1 MILIGQSFFAIP
13 AINDAAID
21 EARLENEML
30 HDAVVAVGVDAQG
43 GVTLQGEVK
52 NRLEDALHFSRTGD
66 AMDGG
71 VWAMMGPGTLFNYI
85 VGRVVPSSQEEGG
98 HNFSMVDAHVAVA
111 ALNVGGELL
120 PAGIAFGPL
129 MRVAGGYHKASG
141 GGKDFPKSGN
151 IFQRCRADENVVGHG
166 RVMFMMNRSLSLR
179 MSSMCSMDQRMR
191 LLTKGKNEWARSV
204 RRYSTRGGTS
214 A

>member
-21 EARLENEML
+21 EARLENEVL

-52 NRLEDALHFSRTGD
+52 NRLENALHFSRTGD

-71 VWAMMGPGTLFNYI
+71 VWAMVGPGALFNYI

-111 ALNVGGELL
+111 ALNV
-120 PAGIAFGPL
+120 
-129 MRVAGGYHKASG
+129 
-141 GGKDFPKSGN
+141 
-151 IFQRCRADENVVGHG
+151 
-166 RVMFMMNRSLSLR
+166 
-179 MSSMCSMDQRMR
+179 
-191 LLTKGKNEWARSV
+191 
-204 RRYSTRGGTS
+204 
-214 A
+214 